1 VLSRLCGE
9 SSRDFLSELDIETTG
24 SRAMD
29 DADGPQVAKLFYERL
44 FARDV
49 ITLDAIP
56 YALDY
61 AVGEL
66 RKSGVPA
73 KRWATFIHMG
83 A

>member
-1 VLSRLCGE
+1 MGDS
-9 SSRDFLSELDIETTG
+9 
-24 SRAMD
+24 
-29 DADGPQVAKLFYERL
+29 DGPQVARLFYERL
-44 FARDV
+44 FAEDM

-66 RKSGVPA
+66 RKSGVPPA
-73 KRWATFIHMG
+73 RWATFIHMG

>member
-1 VLSRLCGE
+1 VLSRPCGE
-9 SSRDFLSELDIETTG
+9 FSRSFLSKTTIERVRF
-24 SRAMD
+24 RAMD
-29 DADGPQVAKLFYERL
+29 DADGPRVAKLFYEKL
-44 FARDV
+44 FAEDI
-49 ITLDAIP
+49 ITLNAVP

-66 RKSGVPA
+66 RKSGVPS